1 MRQRNEKEQLT
12 LHGSLV
18 DSVEIEH
25 TRRQNITTQNTKLL
39 PRGTVTH
46 GQVVVHGMLWG
57 QRIGP
62 DGQRAAA
69 PTDREAAG
77 LHVPA
82 RGQVV
87 SPHGDVEMHA
97 RSR

>member
-25 TRRQNITTQNTKLL
+25 VEHVEHVPYQGDNEWDRHDGRTSL
-39 PRGTVTH
+39 PRTQSCCLG
-46 GQVVVHGMLWG
+46 
-57 QRIGP
+57 RIGP